1 MVNVCVNV
9 TKCAVKSTRES
20 PFLIRGLALVF
31 RSFFWL
37 RFGVTLF
44 ASLKRTVGTLLTFT
58 VCVSVSP
65 QVMVKLMRRVSGQ
78 QKCT

>member
-1 MVNVCVNV
+1 MVSVCVNV
-9 TKCAVKSTRES
+9 TKCAGES
-20 PFLIRGLALVF
+20 PVFLIRGLALVF

-78 QKCT
+78 QKCS